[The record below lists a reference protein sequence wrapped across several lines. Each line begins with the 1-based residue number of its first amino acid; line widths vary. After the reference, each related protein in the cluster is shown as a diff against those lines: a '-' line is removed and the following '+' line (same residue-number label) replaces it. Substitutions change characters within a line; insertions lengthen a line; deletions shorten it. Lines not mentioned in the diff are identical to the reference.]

1 MSTTPTERLT
11 PNFILAQDTEQVI
24 ADLTQDDDEDL
35 TTPHAP
41 LRPQRPIR
49 YQMESHLVCVDTVKI
64 ERAVLRDA
72 MTMLRREIGERHVWA
87 VETDD
92 LYEGYGDLRL
102 PMETAAHLLHA
113 FAAHRRKVAPGLDC
127 TEASEALDANPLLDL
142 PFDSLQHILCALSGV
157 LDGFIDGTDSTLGN
171 YQRAVRVV
179 AVMADIVEA
188 MAAFERDILIPRE
201 QEEEQARKRSS

>member
-49 YQMESHLVCVDTVKI
+49 YRLESHLICTDSVQV

-72 MTMLRREIGERHVWA
+72 VSILRREIGERAVWA

-92 LYEGYGDLRL
+92 LYDGYGHLGL
-102 PMETAAHLLHA
+102 PIETAAHLLHA

-142 PFDSLQHILCALSGV
+142 PFDSLERVLFALSHV
-157 LDGFIDGTDSTLGN
+157 LDGYIDGTDSTLGN

-179 AVMADIVEA
+179 AVMADIIEA
-188 MAAFERDILIPRE
+188 MAAFERDVLIPRE
-201 QEEEQARKRSS
+201 QEEHARKRSS